1 MPLDQLQVIG
11 VEEEHAIKV
20 SLRRRPRIPVRQ
32 LNADF
37 CPVQLGAGIAAVP
50 LPE

>member
-20 SLRRRPRIPVRQ
+20 SLRRRPRIPVRRF
-32 LNADF
+32 AS
-37 CPVQLGAGIAAVP
+37 
-50 LPE
+50 